1 MEPAQAAF
9 VSDAHLADPEGPP
22 YRRMLAFLHALG
34 EQPDFSDLFVLGDF
48 FEFWMGFKR
57 TPAPYRAVVE
67 ALAALVQGGARLHYV
82 EGNHD
87 IDVAPYFARHLGAEV
102 HPERAEAVLGDRRL
116 LLMHGDTV
124 DRSDRGYR
132 FLRRALRSFPLKPL
146 ARALAPETVLRL
158 SGPFTGHAPYAV
170 SANTALPGLLR
181 EAARAAWGEGY
192 DGVVMGHCH
201 VPELLEEPLDGR
213 PRFYANLGDWLTHF
227 TYLAW
232 DGKGFELR
240 RFGPEEAPAP

>member
-1 MEPAQAAF
+1 MQPAQAAF

-22 YRRMLAFLHALG
+22 YRRMLAFLHALAWMPG
-34 EQPDFSDLFVLGDF
+34 FDDLFLLGDV
-48 FEFWMGFKR
+48 FEFWMGYDR
-57 TPAPYRAVVE
+57 PPAPYRPAVE
-67 ALAALVQGGARLHYV
+67 ALAALAAKGVRLHYV

-87 IDVAPYFARHLGAEV
+87 LDVGRFFARRLGAAV
-102 HPERAEAVLGDRRL
+102 HPERAEATLGGRRL

-124 DRSDRGYR
+124 DRSDTGYR
-132 FLRRALRSFPLKPL
+132 VLRRALRGFPLKPL

-158 SGPFTGHAPYAV
+158 AAPFTGHAPYAV
-170 SANTALPGLLR
+170 SRNTALPGLLR
-181 EAARAAWGEGY
+181 QAARAAWGEGY

-201 VPELLEEPLDGR
+201 VPELLEETLEGR

-232 DGKGFELR
+232 DGRGFELR
-240 RFGPEEAPAP
+240 RFGPEEAAGG